1 MVYEMR
7 KLQAQD
13 IIPFTNLISKINVKE
28 IAACFGKDRITK
40 MVENA
45 SKKLENENTE
55 NTTDEKNENFVETL
69 GYDAA
74 LEIVDVILRNLPNCE
89 KPLFEFIAS
98 LTGQKADTIRTMEL
112 PDLIEQIKLFIQK
125 DELQAFMKAAAKFI
139 N

>member
-28 IAACFGKDRITK
+28 IAACFGKDRLTK
-40 MVENA
+40 IVENA
-45 SKKLENENTE
+45 SKKAENENTE
-55 NTTDEKNENFVETL
+55 NAADEKNDDFVETL

-74 LEIVDVILRNLPNCE
+74 FEIIDVVLRNLPNCE
-89 KPLFEFIAS
+89 KPLFDFIAS
-98 LTGQKADTIRTMEL
+98 LTGQKADTIRAMEL
-112 PDLIEQIKLFIQK
+112 PDFIEQIKVFIQK
-125 DELQAFMKAAAKFI
+125 DELQGFMKAAAKFI